1 MFRILLSLALLLSCQ
16 PAVAQ
21 EFIQGTLRDADS
33 GEPVP
38 FANIGIPDQQTG
50 TVSDEN
56 GRYRLPVRAEPDAAI
71 ISAIG
76 YATERYSLKELRA
89 APDLLLQPQAYLTD
103 SVVVRASRLGPE
115 QELGYRM
122 AKRGNSIGMTGRLL
136 GFEIGARIPVEKE
149 TLLKK
154 AHFTLNHAKGDTVLL
169 RVNLYRWGDG
179 RPGEPLLLENILLEA
194 GRERGTLTVDLSAY
208 ELIVYEDVFLALE
221 WVKDFS
227 GLLEAGITFR
237 CKSSPARNANLYTRL
252 TSHAPY
258 VKMNMALGFYLTGRP
273 VD

>member
-1 MFRILLSLALLLSCQ
+1 MFRILLSLTLLLSCQ
-16 PAVAQ
+16 PAIAQ
-21 EFIQGTLRDADS
+21 EFIQGTLRDADT

-89 APDLLLQPQAYLTD
+89 APDLLLQPQAYLTH
-103 SVVVRASRLGPE
+103 SVVVRTSRLGPE
-115 QELGYRM
+115 QELGYRL
-122 AKRGNSIGMTGRLL
+122 AKRRNSIGITGRLL
-136 GFEIGARIPVEKE
+136 GFEIGARIPIAKE

-154 AHFTLNHAKGDTVLL
+154 AHFVLNHAKGDSILL
-169 RVNLYRWGDG
+169 RVNLYRWENG
-179 RPGEPLLLENILLEA
+179 RPGQLLLPDNVLLEA
-194 GRERGTLTVDLSAY
+194 GQKRGTLTVDLSAY
-208 ELIVYEDVFLALE
+208 SLVVEEDVFLALE
-221 WVKDFS
+221 WVKDLS
-227 GLLEAGITFR
+227 GLGEAGITFR
-237 CKSSPARNANLYTRL
+237 CKNSPARKANLYTRL

-273 VD
+273 VE